1 MINPKTKM
9 KMKINQLKTKI
20 TIYQKI
26 GEEKPKKSF
35 EHQPMKK
42 KLESL
47 KNKGKK
53 DGSNTSKQKKQSK
66 LPKERKIHQF
76 N

>member
-35 EHQPMKK
+35 EQQPMKK
-42 KLESL
+42 NQNL
-47 KNKGKK
+47 
-53 DGSNTSKQKKQSK
+53 
-66 LPKERKIHQF
+66 
-76 N
+76 